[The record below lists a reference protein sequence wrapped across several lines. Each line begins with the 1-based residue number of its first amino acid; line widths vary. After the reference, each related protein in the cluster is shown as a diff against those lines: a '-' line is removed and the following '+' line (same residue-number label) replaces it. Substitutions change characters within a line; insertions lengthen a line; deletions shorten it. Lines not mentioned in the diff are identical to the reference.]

1 MTPAIKSGRHT
12 DMHKKKRRLRAVC
25 AVLLIVSM
33 ILSPVVLGYACYAA
47 ARPDDS
53 GAGAVYLYC
62 LSNASVLYSRDAR
75 KEFPASSSAKMMTAL
90 LTIENTGDPLEKI
103 ELTEQLL
110 EGCSGSEYGFSVGA
124 VATAEDLL
132 KALILANSDNAAK
145 ICANLISGSR
155 EEFVV
160 LMNERAKEL
169 SMNNTKYTTPHGYDT
184 DDAVTTAEDTAKLS
198 VFLHGMTAFMNIAS
212 LPYTSLTT
220 SDELIYTRNNF
231 IGKWYSLKYYDSDVT
246 GMHACTT
253 ESGTTLV
260 ATADKSDGYSYLCV
274 VLDGKTVLSENK
286 AYTVASSLID
296 WAVGNFGY
304 RELVSS
310 GRPVTSVKVNN
321 ADKTDSVPVFPS
333 HDVVLYLP
341 DYISDDDIK
350 YEYNVY
356 SDELDAPF
364 SKGTEVGEITVYC
377 EGRTVA
383 TVSLVTGAGASL
395 SKSARLTESLIS
407 FLTHPAVI
415 IIALAALTF
424 ALLRVVGYIRKKRR
438 LPKK

>member
-1 MTPAIKSGRHT
+1 M
-12 DMHKKKRRLRAVC
+12 
-25 AVLLIVSM
+25 
-33 ILSPVVLGYACYAA
+33 
-47 ARPDDS
+47 
-53 GAGAVYLYC
+53 
-62 LSNASVLYSRDAR
+62 
-75 KEFPASSSAKMMTAL
+75 
-90 LTIENTGDPLEKI
+90 
-103 ELTEQLL
+103 
-110 EGCSGSEYGFSVGA
+110 
-124 VATAEDLL
+124 
-132 KALILANSDNAAK
+132 
-145 ICANLISGSR
+145 
-155 EEFVV
+155 
-160 LMNERAKEL
+160 
-169 SMNNTKYTTPHGYDT
+169 
-184 DDAVTTAEDTAKLS
+184 
-198 VFLHGMTAFMNIAS
+198 
-212 LPYTSLTT
+212 
-220 SDELIYTRNNF
+220 
-231 IGKWYSLKYYDSDVT
+231 
-246 GMHACTT
+246 
-253 ESGTTLV
+253 
-260 ATADKSDGYSYLCV
+260 
-274 VLDGKTVLSENK
+274 
-286 AYTVASSLID
+286 
-296 WAVGNFGY
+296 
-304 RELVSS
+304 
-310 GRPVTSVKVNN
+310 TSVKVNN